1 MTGPCLALLLITA
14 EPACAYLRVPKDAGA
29 TCTGPSTGIG
39 APPCETGLPP
49 GLRPHRLA
57 DGRVCAGGHS
67 YELIPTGVLARSGPS
82 VPLPEAA
89 VIARLCAA
97 GRRPRPARRRW
108 WLPQVSV
115 SFERG
120 LAWAADGSGFSL
132 ATTVWVSLAFPLA
145 SAAPT
150 PEASPTPGASHFPES
165 RRRRELCAAAARLG
179 RAFSRVG
186 DVGLRTRAR
195 LQLMAWR
202 DELSPEASDGWVPA
216 R

>member
-1 MTGPCLALLLITA
+1 MTGPWLALLLVTA
-14 EPACAYLRVPKDAGA
+14 EPACAYLRVPGDAGA
-29 TCTGPSTGIG
+29 SCTGPSTGQE

-49 GLRPHRLA
+49 GLRPRRLA

-67 YELIPTGVLARSGPS
+67 YERIPTGPLARSGAS

-97 GRRPRPARRRW
+97 ARRPRPARRRW

-145 SAAPT
+145 ASAPT
-150 PEASPTPGASHFPES
+150 PEVSTFPES

-179 RAFSRVG
+179 RAFSRVE

-195 LQLMAWR
+195 LQLMTWR
-202 DELSPEASDGWVPA
+202 DELSL
-216 R
+216 